1 MRREIYV
8 IDLCAELEQKLFR
21 QQISEDCL
29 KRYRKVLKE
38 FSVYGGENNYSQSLG
53 TAFLVEKFGERG
65 GLVTSDEQSTKEA
78 YYFRCIRM
86 LAEYFNFGIIHLRN
100 DIQGE
105 VIWPEGF
112 RMCTEKFFETIIDE
126 GLSYGYVSNARN
138 NKTLESFRDYQLCDL
153 LSNCLKLMEKS
164 MPTS

>member
-53 TAFLVEKFGERG
+53 TAFLVEKFGG
-65 GLVTSDEQSTKEA
+65 
-78 YYFRCIRM
+78 
-86 LAEYFNFGIIHLRN
+86 
-100 DIQGE
+100 
-105 VIWPEGF
+105 
-112 RMCTEKFFETIIDE
+112 
-126 GLSYGYVSNARN
+126 
-138 NKTLESFRDYQLCDL
+138 
-153 LSNCLKLMEKS
+153 
-164 MPTS
+164 